1 VLREEVLRELQPRQ
15 RHAKLGGSEPAE
27 PLGQEDAQEM
37 ALLRTVP
44 RAIEELEPLVRLHS
58 TAGRDLL
65 EDAPPMLDHGAALGR
80 GGHTVSH
87 VQPARELAARGR
99 TNEQAEP
106 SRAHLARRH
115 GAHSAALQWLGEER
129 VVVER
134 RLRLLPRPQAIQLLQ
149 EVALPRGGKAPLL
162 RGPYPA
168 ETTLPISQLCLIGC
182 QSLVEGL
189 EGRVR
194 LQ

>member
-1 VLREEVLRELQPRQ
+1 MLH
-15 RHAKLGGSEPAE
+15 HAQS
-27 PLGQEDAQEM
+27 
-37 ALLRTVP
+37 
-44 RAIEELEPLVRLHS
+44 
-58 TAGRDLL
+58 
-65 EDAPPMLDHGAALGR
+65 LGR
-80 GGHTVSH
+80 GGHAVSH

-106 SRAHLARRH
+106 TRAHLACGD

-134 RLRLLPRPQAIQLLQ
+134 RLRLPPRPQAIQLLQ
-149 EVALPRGGKAPLL
+149 EVALLRGGKAPLL
-162 RGPYPA
+162 RRPYPA
-168 ETTLPISQLCLIGC
+168 ETTLPISQLCPIGC